1 MPTWLIVFLFAL
13 GAVALFVVGMS
24 LTLMIKGHHI
34 DSEISTNKNMQRL
47 GIRCA
52 VQESREDSGQTD
64 CADAGCSGNC
74 SACDIE
80 QTTKKEE
87 RRSSFSYRYA
97 PLCRALFGNA
107 SCRTGLPARRSAVS
121 ELPAAPSPEPF
132 YITQYFDRQTNHGL
146 RRSFSL

>member
-13 GAVALFVVGMS
+13 GAVALFVVGMA

-87 RRSSFSYRYA
+87 
-97 PLCRALFGNA
+97 
-107 SCRTGLPARRSAVS
+107 
-121 ELPAAPSPEPF
+121 
-132 YITQYFDRQTNHGL
+132 
-146 RRSFSL
+146 

>member
-47 GIRCA
+47 GIKCA
-52 VQESREDSGQTD
+52 VHETRE
-64 CADAGCSGNC
+64 ADGGAGCSDTHSAAGCSGNC

-80 QTTKKEE
+80 QTTKK
-87 RRSSFSYRYA
+87 RSDA
-97 PLCRALFGNA
+97 PLFVSIAL
-107 SCRTGLPARRSAVS
+107 L
-121 ELPAAPSPEPF
+121 EP
-132 YITQYFDRQTNHGL
+132 YQDVLIEVDP
-146 RRSFSL
+146 

>member
-74 SACDIE
+74 SAWDV
-80 QTTKKEE
+80 
-87 RRSSFSYRYA
+87 